1 MVVDFYD
8 AHMTHRI
15 GELAV
20 ATVVPHLD
28 ERGSRPD
35 AIGLLGQKQR

>member
-1 MVVDFYD
+1 LTYW
-8 AHMTHRI
+8 I

-28 ERGSRPD
+28 ERRSRPY
-35 AIGLLGQKQR
+35 AFGLLGQIKQW